1 MLGKPQ
7 GALAICWDFT
17 LYSAKRDLD
26 NHQKTDKCGVKQS
39 IKIYRLKAMYKATKI
54 NKISELKK

>member
-1 MLGKPQ
+1 MLGKLQ

-17 LYSAKRDLD
+17 LCSAKRDLD

-39 IKIYRLKAMYKATKI
+39 IKLYRLKAIYKATK
-54 NKISELKK
+54 N